1 MKLLTYV
8 MTHDS
13 GLAPNPFFG
22 VCSLALCTP
31 NYMNARLCVGDWV
44 VGHSSKDS
52 GNRLV
57 YAMRLTKVLDM
68 DEYYLQFPEKHPDP
82 HGTFEQ
88 KNGDNMYFREGARW
102 LRLPSAQ
109 HNCVGSFRQDQGRR
123 VYLAEGEDHFWYF
136 GAAHP
141 NFEYLSFVD
150 QFPWLIR
157 RRQGIGYV
165 RDLERIHAFAQ
176 ALRSLG
182 RSGLLGVPRDQSHPF
197 ADKYLISISPEP
209 AWINADINV
218 SGGGPVKGGC
228 GRKGV
233 KPQGLKQG
241 C

>member
-1 MKLLTYV
+1 MKLLTYI

-31 NYMNARLCVGDWV
+31 NHMNARLCVGDWV

-57 YAMRLTKVLDM
+57 YAMKLTKVLSM
-68 DEYYLQFPEKHPDP
+68 DEYYVQFPEKHPDP
-82 HGTFEQ
+82 RGTIEQ
-88 KNGDNMYFREGARW
+88 QHGDNMYFREGERW
-102 LRLPSAQ
+102 IRLPSAQ

-136 GAAHP
+136 GAANP
-141 NFEYLSFVD
+141 KLEYSGLLD

-157 RRQGIGYV
+157 RRQGFAYV
-165 RDLERIHAFAQ
+165 REAERIQAFSR
-176 ALRSLG
+176 ALRSLSH
-182 RSGLLGVPRDQSHPF
+182 SGLLGEPRDSIPPVP
-197 ADKYLISISPEP
+197 DRYLISISPAP
-209 AWINADINV
+209 AWVTADIDG
-218 SGGGPVKGGC
+218 SGGGSVGGGC
-228 GRKGV
+228 GRREV
-233 KPQGLKQG
+233 QPQGAKLG